1 MTNDAYW
8 DELGFAWVA
17 VVPNLTNITPR
28 LTNRIRRQT
37 WLFRAGFVASA
48 VLSLSGLLLGVWTI
62 WLGITTGAWNF
73 VTRGMAI
80 VVIGLFAAIAAHA
93 FWSDGANG
101 DGSPV
106 SEMIDL
112 AVIRARRLLLT
123 VRLSLYACTVA
134 AVFGVIG
141 SVIRSSLAKPP
152 NMSPVVDVILLAL
165 AVVGLAL
172 YGRSV
177 KVELAKFEYLKRA
190 LADG

>member
-8 DELGFAWVA
+8 DELGIAWVA
-17 VVPNLTNITPR
+17 VTPNLTDIAPG

-37 WLFRAGFVASA
+37 RLFRAGFVVSA
-48 VLSLSGLLLGVWTI
+48 VLSLSGLLLGIWTI
-62 WLGITTGAWNF
+62 WLGITTGTWNF
-73 VTRGMAI
+73 ATRGMAI
-80 VVIGLFAAIAAHA
+80 VMIGLLAAIATHA

-106 SEMIDL
+106 SEMVDL

-134 AVFGVIG
+134 ALFGAIG

-152 NMSPVVDVILLAL
+152 NMSPVVDLILLAL

-177 KVELAKFEYLKRA
+177 KVELTKFEYLKRV
-190 LADG
+190 LAAG